1 MTNNNMY
8 FIANWKMFGSI
19 KSVNSL
25 NKVISYSKTNKL
37 KAKII
42 YCPPYT
48 LIKSF
53 VDKTKNSNIKIGAQD
68 CHTQIKYGPFTGAIS
83 SKMIKDLGGKF
94 VIIGHSETRAEND
107 NKKINLKI
115 KSALDEKL
123 NVILCIG
130 EKLIDKRKNKTKYV
144 LKKQLLEGLKNL
156 KNLNKKVIIA
166 YEPVWSIGTGIIP
179 SENDLKKNIRFIRN
193 ILKISKKFTKSK
205 ILYGGSV
212 NPKNIKNL
220 MRIDNIDGFLI
231 GGSSTNE
238 KIFIDIMKKSIN

>member
-8 FIANWKMFGSI
+8 FIANWKMFGSV

-25 NKVISYSKTNKL
+25 NKVISYSKTKKL
-37 KAKII
+37 KANII

-53 VDKTKNSNIKIGAQD
+53 VDKTKKSNIKIGAQD
-68 CHTQIKYGPFTGAIS
+68 CHTQINYGPFTGAIS

-115 KSALDEKL
+115 KSALNEKL

-144 LKKQLLEGLKNL
+144 LKKQLLEGLKNC
-156 KNLNKKVIIA
+156 KNLNKVIIA

-179 SENDLKKNIRFIRN
+179 SENDLKKNIAFIRST
-193 ILKISKKFTKSK
+193 LKISKKFTKSK

-231 GGSSTNE
+231 GGASTNE

>member
-8 FIANWKMFGSI
+8 FIANWKMFGTV

-25 NKVISYSKTNKL
+25 NKVISYSKTKKL
-37 KAKII
+37 KANII

-53 VDKTKNSNIKIGAQD
+53 VDKTKKSNIKIGAQD
-68 CHTQIKYGPFTGAIS
+68 CHTQPNYGPFTGAIS
-83 SKMIKDLGGKF
+83 TKMIKDLGGKF

-115 KSALDEKL
+115 KSALNEKL

-156 KNLNKKVIIA
+156 NNLNKVIIA

-179 SENDLKKNIRFIRN
+179 TENNLIKNVKFIKDTLKR
-193 ILKISKKFTKSK
+193 SKKFSKSK
-205 ILYGGSV
+205 VLYGGSV
-212 NPKNIKNL
+212 NQKNIKNL

-231 GGSSTNE
+231 GGASTNE
-238 KIFIDIMKKSIN
+238 KIFIDIMKKSII

>member
-1 MTNNNMY
+1 MTNNNIY
-8 FIANWKMFGSI
+8 FIANWKMFGSV

-25 NKVISYSKTNKL
+25 SKVISYSKIKKL

-48 LIKSF
+48 LIKYF
-53 VDKTKNSNIKIGAQD
+53 VDKTKNSSIEIGAQD
-68 CHTQIKYGPFTGAIS
+68 CHAQPNYGPFTGGIS

-94 VIIGHSETRAEND
+94 VIIGHSETRKEND

-115 KSALDEKL
+115 KSALSEKL

-130 EKLIDKRKNKTKYV
+130 EKLIDKKKNKTKSV

-156 KNLNKKVIIA
+156 KNLSKVIIA

-179 SENDLKKNIRFIRN
+179 TENDLEKNISFIRDT
-193 ILKISKKFTKSK
+193 LKISKKFTKSK

-212 NPKNIKNL
+212 NAKNIKNL
-220 MRIDNIDGFLI
+220 IRIDNIDGFLI
-231 GGSSTNE
+231 GGASTNE

>member
-8 FIANWKMFGSI
+8 FVANWKMFGSI

-25 NKVISYSKTNKL
+25 KKVISYSKIKKRKL
-37 KAKII
+37 NII

-53 VDKTKNSNIKIGAQD
+53 LDKTKNSNIKIGAQD
-68 CHTQIKYGPFTGAIS
+68 CHSHSKYGPFTGAVS
-83 SKMIKDLGGKF
+83 SKMIKDLGCEF
-94 VIIGHSETRAEND
+94 VIIGHSETRTINN

-115 KSALDEKL
+115 QAALSEKL
-123 NVILCIG
+123 NVIFCIG
-130 EKLIDKRKNKTKYV
+130 EKLIEKKNNKTKSV
-144 LKKQLLEGLKNL
+144 LKKQLLEGLKNIN
-156 KNLNKKVIIA
+156 NLNNIIID
-166 YEPVWSIGTGIIP
+166 YENVWSIGSGIIP
-179 SENDLKKNIRFIRN
+179 TQNDLTKNIKFIKDT
-193 ILKISKKFTKSK
+193 LKISKNNTKSK

-220 MRIDNIDGFLI
+220 MRINNINGFLI
-231 GGSSTNE
+231 GGASTNE

>member
-1 MTNNNMY
+1 MTNNNIY
-8 FIANWKMFGSI
+8 FIANWKMFGSV

-25 NKVISYSKTNKL
+25 SKVISYSKIKKL

-48 LIKSF
+48 LIKYF
-53 VDKTKNSNIKIGAQD
+53 VDKTKNSNIEIGAQD
-68 CHTQIKYGPFTGAIS
+68 CHAQPNYGPFTGGIS

-94 VIIGHSETRAEND
+94 VIIGHSETRKEND

-115 KSALDEKL
+115 KSALSEKL

-130 EKLIDKRKNKTKYV
+130 EKLIDKKKNKTKSV

-156 KNLNKKVIIA
+156 KNLSKVIIA

-179 SENDLKKNIRFIRN
+179 NENDLEKNISFIRDT
-193 ILKISKKFTKSK
+193 LKISKKFTKSK

-212 NPKNIKNL
+212 NAKNIKNL

-231 GGSSTNE
+231 GGASTIE

>member
-1 MTNNNMY
+1 MTNNNIY

-19 KSVNSL
+19 RSVNSL
-25 NKVISYSKTNKL
+25 NKVISYSKIKKL

-53 VDKTKNSNIKIGAQD
+53 VDKTKNSNIEIGAQD
-68 CHTQIKYGPFTGAIS
+68 CHAQPNYGPFTGAIS

-94 VIIGHSETRAEND
+94 VIIGHSETRVENN

-115 KSALDEKL
+115 KSALNEKL

-130 EKLIDKRKNKTKYV
+130 EKLTDKKKNKTKSI

-156 KNLNKKVIIA
+156 KNLNKVIIA

-179 SENDLKKNIRFIRN
+179 SENDLKK
-193 ILKISKKFTKSK
+193 ILDLLEI
-205 ILYGGSV
+205 
-212 NPKNIKNL
+212 P
-220 MRIDNIDGFLI
+220 
-231 GGSSTNE
+231 
-238 KIFIDIMKKSIN
+238 

>member
-1 MTNNNMY
+1 MTNNKMY
-8 FIANWKMFGSI
+8 FIANWKMFGSL

-25 NKVISYSKTNKL
+25 NNVITYSKKNKL
-37 KAKII
+37 KAKIV

-53 VDKTKNSNIKIGAQD
+53 VDKTKNSNIQIGAQD
-68 CHTQIKYGPFTGAIS
+68 CHINSNYGPFTGAIS
-83 SKMIKDLGGKF
+83 SKMIKDLGAQF
-94 VIIGHSETRAEND
+94 VIIGHSETREAND

-115 KSALDEKL
+115 ISALNEKL
-123 NVILCIG
+123 NVIFCIG
-130 EKLIDKRKNKTKYV
+130 EKLIDKKKKRTNFI

-156 KNLNKKVIIA
+156 SKFSKVIIA

-179 SENDLKKNIRFIRN
+179 TENNLIKNIKFIKDTLKRSKRF
-193 ILKISKKFTKSK
+193 SKSK
-205 ILYGGSV
+205 VLYGGSV

-231 GGSSTNE
+231 GGASINE

>member
-8 FIANWKMFGSI
+8 FIANWKMFGSL

-25 NKVISYSKTNKL
+25 NNVITYSKKNKL
-37 KAKII
+37 KAKIV

-48 LIKSF
+48 LLKSF
-53 VDKTKNSNIKIGAQD
+53 VDKTKNSNIQIGAQD
-68 CHTQIKYGPFTGAIS
+68 CHIKSNYGPFTGAVS
-83 SKMIKDLGGKF
+83 AKMIKDLGAQF
-94 VIIGHSETRAEND
+94 VIIGHSETREEND

-115 KSALDEKL
+115 KSALSEKL
-123 NVILCIG
+123 NVIFCIG
-130 EKLIDKRKNKTKYV
+130 EKLIDKKKNRTNSV

-156 KNLNKKVIIA
+156 NKFSKVIIA

-179 SENDLKKNIRFIRN
+179 TEDNLIKNIKFIKDT
-193 ILKISKKFTKSK
+193 LKGSKKFPKSK
-205 ILYGGSV
+205 VLYGGSV

-231 GGSSTNE
+231 GGASINE

>member
-1 MTNNNMY
+1 MTNNNIY
-8 FIANWKMFGSI
+8 FIANWKMFGSV

-25 NKVISYSKTNKL
+25 NKVINYSKTKKL

-53 VDKTKNSNIKIGAQD
+53 VDKTKNSTIEIGAQD
-68 CHTQIKYGPFTGAIS
+68 CHAQPNYGPFTGGIS

-94 VIIGHSETRAEND
+94 VIIGHSETRKEND

-115 KSALDEKL
+115 KSALSEKL

-130 EKLIDKRKNKTKYV
+130 EKLIDKKKNKTKSV

-156 KNLNKKVIIA
+156 KNLSKVIIA

-179 SENDLKKNIRFIRN
+179 TENDLEKNISFIRDT
-193 ILKISKKFTKSK
+193 LKISKKFTKSK

-212 NPKNIKNL
+212 NAKNIKNL

-231 GGSSTNE
+231 GGASTNE

>member
-1 MTNNNMY
+1 MTNNNIY
-8 FIANWKMFGSI
+8 FIANWKMFGSV

-25 NKVISYSKTNKL
+25 SKVISYSKVKKL

-48 LIKSF
+48 LIKYF
-53 VDKTKNSNIKIGAQD
+53 VDKTKNSNIEIGAQD
-68 CHTQIKYGPFTGAIS
+68 CHAQPNYGPFTGGIS

-94 VIIGHSETRAEND
+94 VIIGHSETRKEND

-115 KSALDEKL
+115 KSALSEKL

-130 EKLIDKRKNKTKYV
+130 EKLIDKKKNKTKSV

-156 KNLNKKVIIA
+156 KNLSKVIIA

-179 SENDLKKNIRFIRN
+179 TENDLEKNISFIRDT
-193 ILKISKKFTKSK
+193 LKISKKFTKSK

-212 NPKNIKNL
+212 NAKNIKNL

-231 GGSSTNE
+231 GGASTNE

>member
-1 MTNNNMY
+1 MTNNNIY
-8 FIANWKMFGSI
+8 FIANWKMFGSV

-25 NKVISYSKTNKL
+25 SKVISYSKVKKL

-48 LIKSF
+48 LIKYF
-53 VDKTKNSNIKIGAQD
+53 VDKTKNSNIEIGAQD
-68 CHTQIKYGPFTGAIS
+68 CHAQPNYGPFTGGIS

-94 VIIGHSETRAEND
+94 VIIGHSD
-107 NKKINLKI
+107 KK
-115 KSALDEKL
+115 
-123 NVILCIG
+123 
-130 EKLIDKRKNKTKYV
+130 KNKTKSV

-156 KNLNKKVIIA
+156 KNLSKVIIA

-179 SENDLKKNIRFIRN
+179 TENDLEKNISFIRDT
-193 ILKISKKFTKSK
+193 LKISKKFTKSK

-212 NPKNIKNL
+212 NAKNIKNL

-231 GGSSTNE
+231 GGASTNE